1 MIIRSLSSL
10 IQGSVGY
17 KESLQLN
24 KKAAVH
30 RYIQYSPNCFFVALV
45 AAILSADATRVW
57 CIHHRYMF
65 MDREYSLLCTL
76 LFLLIS
82 YSLAVVSKLLYSM

>member
-45 AAILSADATRVW
+45 AAILSADANRVW
-57 CIHHRYMF
+57 CISQIHVYG
-65 MDREYSLLCTL
+65 S
-76 LFLLIS
+76 
-82 YSLAVVSKLLYSM
+82 